1 MSATDLVALVCCDL
15 GAIVRGRSVLAAELG
30 EHLAAGVGWVPANHS
45 ITPLATLAESIPFS
59 SVGDLRLLPDIDT
72 RVRVEAAPGEGDALD
87 FVLCDIVE
95 TDGAPWRCCTRR
107 FLREALEALASE
119 FGISLGS
126 SFEHEFQLLS
136 DAPAA
141 APARTEGASS
151 ANAITMRPP
160 GGMSGRWSA
169 SASRSWGCR

>member
-15 GAIVRGRSVLAAELG
+15 GAIVRGRSVFAAELD

-45 ITPLATLAESIPFS
+45 ITPLGTLADSTPFS
-59 SVGDLRLLPDIDT
+59 SVGDLRLLPDSDT
-72 RVRVEAAPGEGDALD
+72 RARVAAVPAEGAALD

-95 TDGAPWRCCTRR
+95 TDGVPWRCCPRQ

-119 FGISLGS
+119 FGISLRS
-126 SFEHEFQLLS
+126 SFEHEFQLVE

-141 APARTEGASS
+141 APFSLEAQRRA
-151 ANAITMRPP
+151 
-160 GGMSGRWSA
+160 
-169 SASRSWGCR
+169 